1 MAIIMKTT
9 ASGTIRYDTRCYFNT
24 YSKVSLIYHVEPK
37 TEKKTDKLR
46 SISKQSEKSTKSVLK
61 KKRKAAV
68 GRIFAEKEGLKPGMK
83 EWGDCT

>member
-9 ASGTIRYDTRCYFNT
+9 ASGTIRYDTRCYFNM

-61 KKRKAAV
+61 KKRKATV
-68 GRIFAEKEGLKPGMK
+68 GRILQKRKVLSLE
-83 EWGDCT
+83 

>member
-1 MAIIMKTT
+1 M
-9 ASGTIRYDTRCYFNT
+9 

-61 KKRKAAV
+61 KKRKATV
-68 GRIFAEKEGLKPGMK
+68 GRIFAEKEGLKNG
-83 EWGDCT
+83 EIAVRFFL